1 MVQTASRPL
10 KGDNV
15 RRLLLAALIGMTAAS
30 ARAAE
35 IKVLASNGV
44 KAALEELAPAFE
56 RETGNKLSITFGLAA
71 ALKRQIEAG
80 EAFDL
85 AILTSAGIDDLAKQ
99 GKVDGGSRA
108 AIARSGVGIGIKQ
121 GGPRPDIG
129 TPDALKRT
137 LLAAKSISWAK
148 EGQSGIY
155 FAGLLERIGIADQMK
170 PKVVPA
176 ASGVEVGKLVA
187 GGYVEFGVILVN
199 ELMASP
205 GVEVLG
211 PLPPELQNY
220 TAFHAGAGVGSK
232 DPSAAK
238 ALIRFLT
245 TPSAGAVFKAK
256 GQEPG

>member
-1 MVQTASRPL
+1 MTRHL
-10 KGDNV
+10 FI
-15 RRLLLAALIGMTAAS
+15 ALIGIAALLTAAS
-30 ARAAE
+30 TRAAE
-35 IKVLASNGV
+35 IKILASNGV

-56 RETGNKLSITFGLAA
+56 RQTGNKVSIIFGLAA
-71 ALKRQIEAG
+71 VLKRQIEAG
-80 EAFDL
+80 EAFDA

-108 AIARSGVGIGIKQ
+108 AIARSGVGIGIRK
-121 GGPRPDIG
+121 GGPRPDIS

-148 EGQSGIY
+148 EGASGVY
-155 FAGLLERIGIADQMK
+155 FASVLERIGITGQMK
-170 PKVVPA
+170 PKVHLAP
-176 ASGVEVGKLVA
+176 SGAEVGKLVA
-187 GGYVEFGVILVN
+187 GGQVELGVILVN

-211 PLPPELQNY
+211 PLPPALQNY
-220 TAFHAGAGVGSK
+220 TAFHAGVGAGSK

>member
-1 MVQTASRPL
+1 MKIKSLVTATI
-10 KGDNV
+10 GIAA
-15 RRLLLAALIGMTAAS
+15 LLAAAS
-30 ARAAE
+30 IRAAE

-56 RETGNKLSITFGLAA
+56 RATGNKVVITFGLAA
-71 ALKRQIEAG
+71 VLKRQIEAG

-108 AIARSGVGIGIKQ
+108 SIARSGVGIGIRK
-121 GGPRPDIG
+121 GAPRPDIG

-137 LLAAKSISWAK
+137 MLSAKSVSWAK
-148 EGQSGIY
+148 EGASGIY
-155 FAGLLERIGIADQMK
+155 FASVLERMGIAEQMK
-170 PKVVPA
+170 PKVVLAP
-176 ASGVEVGKLVA
+176 SGAEVGKLLA
-187 GGYVEFGVILVN
+187 EGKAQYAALLVN

-211 PLPPELQNY
+211 PLPAELQSY
-220 TAFHAGAGVGSK
+220 TVFHAGVGVGSK
-232 DPSAAK
+232 DSSAAK
-238 ALIRFLT
+238 ALTKFLT